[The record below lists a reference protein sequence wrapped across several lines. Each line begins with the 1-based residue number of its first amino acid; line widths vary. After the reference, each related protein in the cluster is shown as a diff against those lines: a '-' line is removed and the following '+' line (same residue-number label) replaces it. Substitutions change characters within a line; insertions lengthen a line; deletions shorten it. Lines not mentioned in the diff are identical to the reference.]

1 MHADNRFLLALPTRE
16 RVEDVLSDV
25 LASPALPVV
34 AIAVGGLVLVY
45 LLYRIVRGMRR
56 RRKARGYFERT
67 RLTWGGDPV
76 EDPVRSLSLPDQESE
91 VTPSSPEAVEMAQRR
106 MLEGRLRGQ
115 HGPMPQRGSEH

>member
-34 AIAVGGLVLVY
+34 AIAVGGLVLLY
-45 LLYRIVRGMRR
+45 LLFRVVRGIRR
-56 RRKARGYFERT
+56 RRKASGYYERT

-76 EDPVRSLSLPDQESE
+76 EDQTRNLSLRDQQPEATSGD
-91 VTPSSPEAVEMAQRR
+91 PEAVEAAQRR

-115 HGPMPQRGSEH
+115 HGPMPQRRSEP